1 MRSTDIDHYLG
12 TSPSTGAAKLA
23 AIRKM
28 LGMHQLDPDW
38 SLPSRLEENP
48 LVWMLK
54 VNGFMM
60 DIRSA
65 PREAQEVAFK
75 KGLIPY
81 IPVDRQ
87 YG

>member
-1 MRSTDIDHYLG
+1 
-12 TSPSTGAAKLA
+12 
-23 AIRKM
+23 M

-87 YG
+87 